1 VALSKLTCDAVPE
14 TEIVVRLAAS
24 EERIALRLLALGAD
38 GVGGFAR
45 GGIDD
50 DPERPLWLVRRVP
63 KERADA
69 LARAPRVAWRDALA
83 LVGAVARALG
93 ACERAALF
101 PGPLDLAQIVTAP
114 APAWIAAEALVAAL
128 LGEPPEARAART
140 LPSPKWTP
148 PEQGDGAAWDNAAN
162 RYVLGLL
169 LYRLIAGNHPFKG
182 GGLRHALAEQAS
194 GGAPPWSDEVAQS
207 VRPGVQSFV
216 LKMIEADAAKR
227 PPDAAS
233 IVRRIDELLDES
245 VERAEGLGNGARS
258 DRADRSR
265 AAAAS
270 RPGRASKGRAAP
282 ARDLAPPLRPRPVR
296 GINWMHL
303 APVAVGIAAAALGVA
318 FAGSK
323 EAATGKPRILPL
335 RPLSATTSSECAA
348 CHARE
353 VAEWQRSVMAHAAKS
368 PLYGA
373 LESAVEEQIGRDANC
388 PNGAGVLRRAGGD
401 ACRDERTGIKTTGSG
416 GEHWCVNC
424 HAMGE
429 NIEARMPAWA
439 AFGPA
444 SSRAPVRDLLP
455 PSSMEGIS
463 CAGCH
468 QTIGPVAAHADAARA
483 RNGAAAYEGNATWT
497 SVVTGQTFT
506 ARPEDFQGRTGI
518 GNSGYL
524 LDPGAFL
531 LARSLAGTDALVHQR
546 PSKATSKYLASSEF
560 CGACHDVR
568 LFGTDTLGVR
578 ERGEHFKRL
587 RNAYSEWRTWADDQA
602 RAGRAA
608 ATCQDC
614 HMSLYPGTCEPG
626 AGQASGA
633 ASDPIGRSCPSGTH
647 FAPRAPGEF
656 PQARMSP
663 TSSPRRAASHFF
675 TSVDLP
681 LTPSYPDG
689 FVDDPSLDAFGLP
702 MGLRGRRD
710 LLLRKAFTFAMDEPR
725 RVGSTLE
732 IPLRIE
738 NTGAGHRVPA
748 GFSQER
754 EIWVELTVTD
764 ARGAVVYQVGKIAT
778 EDADLADKVF
788 LRVSTSE
795 QGFDAKGRPLGIFGA
810 DVVDGPDVPRWSP
823 NPQRGGTTFRGR
835 GLVNFQNGFFRCVRC
850 IGFVDAQGACQPGP
864 EQGRTRADR
873 FDDGVYDIDTG
884 ECRSN
889 LSAGN
894 ELFETYFPVGALDAD
909 RGITKAPDAIID
921 TRSAAPNV
929 PLRYTYEIDVGRHSP
944 PFQVDARLRFRSFP
958 PYLIKAF
965 ADYEAKKSSARLRPS
980 GPQVTRDMLRRLE
993 VVDLAEA
1000 HARSDK

>member
-1 VALSKLTCDAVPE
+1 VALPKLACDAVSE
-14 TEIVVRLAAS
+14 TEVVVRLAAS
-24 EERIALRLLALGAD
+24 DERIAARLLALGAE
-38 GVGGFAR
+38 GVGGFVR

-50 DPERPLWLVRRVP
+50 DPSPIWLVRLVP
-63 KERADA
+63 EERADV
-69 LARAPRVAWRDALA
+69 LARAARLPWKDALA
-83 LVGAVARALG
+83 IVKDVARALV
-93 ACERAALF
+93 ACEKAALF

-114 APAWIAAEALVAAL
+114 RPAWIVAEALVAAL
-128 LGEPPEARAART
+128 LGAPPEARASKT

-148 PEQGDGAAWDNAAN
+148 PEQAGGAAWDNAAN

-169 LYRLIAGNHPFKG
+169 AYRLIAGTHPFSG
-182 GGLRHALAEQAS
+182 AGLRHALAEQAS
-194 GGAPPWSDEVAQS
+194 GQAPPWSDEIAQS

-216 LKMIEADAAKR
+216 LKMIEADESKR
-227 PPDAAS
+227 PADAAA
-233 IVRRIDELLDES
+233 ILRRLEELLDERTT
-245 VERAEGLGNGARS
+245 RAPAP
-258 DRADRSR
+258 AP
-265 AAAAS
+265 AAEPRAS
-270 RPGRASKGRAAP
+270 RPGRTSKSKPAAAVP
-282 ARDLAPPLRPRPVR
+282 VAPRPVR
-296 GINWMHL
+296 ARGFNWMHL
-303 APVAVGIAAAALGVA
+303 APIGVGLAAAAIGVA
-318 FAGSK
+318 FAGNKDPAPS
-323 EAATGKPRILPL
+323 KPRILPL
-335 RPLSATTSSECAA
+335 RPLSATTANECAS

-429 NIEARMPAWA
+429 NLEARMPAWA
-439 AFGPA
+439 ALGPA
-444 SSRAPVRDLLP
+444 SSRAPVKDLLP
-455 PSSMEGIS
+455 ASSLEGIS

-483 RNGAAAYEGNATWT
+483 RNGASAYEGNATWT
-497 SVVTGQTFT
+497 SSITGQTFT
-506 ARPEDFQGRTGI
+506 SRPEDFQGKTGI

-524 LDPGAFL
+524 LDPGGFL
-531 LARSLAGTDALVHQR
+531 LPRSAAGGDALVHQR
-546 PSKATSKYLASSEF
+546 ASRETSKYLGSSQF
-560 CGACHDVR
+560 CGSCHDVR
-568 LFGTDTLGVR
+568 LFGTDAIGVR

-587 RNAYSEWRTWADDQA
+587 RNAYSEWRTWADDQT
-602 RAGRAA
+602 RAGRPAA
-608 ATCQDC
+608 SCQDC

-626 AGQASGA
+626 AGSGGGA
-633 ASDPIGRSCPSGTH
+633 GPIGKSCPSGTH
-647 FAPRAPGEF
+647 FSARAPGEF
-656 PQARMSP
+656 PEARMSP
-663 TSSPRRAASHFF
+663 TSAPRRAASHYF
-675 TSVDLP
+675 TSVDIP
-681 LTPSYPDG
+681 LTPSYPDA
-689 FVDDPSLDAFGLP
+689 FIDEASLDAFGLP
-702 MGLRGRRD
+702 LGLRGRRD
-710 LLLRKAFTFAMDEPR
+710 MLLRKAFTFSMDEPR

-764 ARGAVVYQVGKIAT
+764 ARGDVVYQVGKIAT

-795 QGFDAKGRPLGIFGA
+795 QGFDVKGRPLGIFGA

-823 NPQRGGTTFRGR
+823 NPQRGGTSFRGR

-850 IGFVDAQGACQPGP
+850 IGIIDERGACQPGP
-864 EQGRTRADR
+864 DQGRTRADR
-873 FDDGVYDIDTG
+873 FDDGLYDLDTG

-889 LSAGN
+889 LSGGN

-958 PYLIKAF
+958 PFLIKAF
-965 ADYEAKKSSARLRPS
+965 ADYEAKKNGARLRPS
-980 GPQVTRDMLRRLE
+980 GAQVTRDMLRRLE
-993 VVDLAEA
+993 VVDLADA
-1000 HARSDK
+1000 HARTDK